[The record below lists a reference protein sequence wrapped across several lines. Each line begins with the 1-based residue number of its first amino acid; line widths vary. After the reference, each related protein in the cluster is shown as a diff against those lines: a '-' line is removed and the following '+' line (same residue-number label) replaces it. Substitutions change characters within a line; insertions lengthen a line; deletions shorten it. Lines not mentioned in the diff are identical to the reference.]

1 MTNDSDRIVYM
12 RVPQPILEVVDTTV
26 AIGLYANRAE
36 VLREL
41 LRNGMKSLLYH
52 DRGGFCQDLKKMVD
66 CCHDD
71 HCKYHKNCKIYS
83 E

>member
-1 MTNDSDRIVYM
+1 MTDDSDRIVYM
-12 RVPQPILEVVDTTV
+12 RVPKPILEVVDTTV
-26 AIGLYANRAE
+26 AIGLYTNRAE

-41 LRNGMKSLLYH
+41 LRNGMKSLLYQ
-52 DRGGFCQDLKKMVD
+52 DRGGFCQDLKKIVD

-71 HCKYHKNCKIYS
+71 QCKFYRNCKIYS

>member
-1 MTNDSDRIVYM
+1 MVDKIIYM

-26 AIGLYANRAE
+26 AVGLYANRAE

-41 LRNGMKSLLYH
+41 LRNGMKSLLYN
-52 DRGGFCQDLKKMVD
+52 DRGGFCQDLRKMVD
-66 CCHDD
+66 YCHDD
-71 HCKYHKNCKIYS
+71 QCKYHQNCKIFS

>member
-1 MTNDSDRIVYM
+1 MTDQIVYM
-12 RVPQPILEVVDTTV
+12 RVPRPILKVVDATV
-26 AIGLYANRAE
+26 DVGLYSNRAE

-71 HCKYHKNCKIYS
+71 ECKYHKNCKIYT
-83 E
+83 EV